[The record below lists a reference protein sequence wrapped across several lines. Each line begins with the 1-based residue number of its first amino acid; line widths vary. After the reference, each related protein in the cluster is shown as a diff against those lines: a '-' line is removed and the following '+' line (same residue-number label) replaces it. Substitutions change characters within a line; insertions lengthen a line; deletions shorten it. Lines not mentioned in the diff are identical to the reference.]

1 MRALLASVAVMVF
14 GACGGL
20 DNAPLRLGVVR
31 GVVMNPTLDSLV
43 IVEQLPELNAK
54 PATDGRFEIAGV
66 PQGQISLLVLAS
78 GTNAERLTVNVQGGA
93 VSEVGTVAPKA
104 GARLTVHV
112 HVPSNQS
119 RANAVVTVAGVVI
132 QKKLDREGEVE
143 FALPSG
149 CYPVNVA
156 IRGLGAVEKQVCVE
170 APKYREVDFELLP
183 PDGSPGREGCTVSGC
198 ESGYVCR
205 SNGSCG

>member
-1 MRALLASVAVMVF
+1 MRRALLISLLVL

-20 DNAPLRLGVVR
+20 DNSVLRLGVVR
-31 GVVMNPTLDSLV
+31 GVVMNPTVESLV

-54 PATDGRFEIAGV
+54 PGADGRFEIAGV
-66 PQGQISLLVLAS
+66 PQGDISLLVLAS
-78 GTNAERLTVNVQGGA
+78 RTNAERLTVKVQGGA
-93 VSEVGTVAPKA
+93 VAELGTLSPKA
-104 GARLTVHV
+104 GARLSVHV

-119 RANAVVTVAGVVI
+119 RANAVVTVAGVVV

-143 FALPSG
+143 VALPTG

-156 IRGLGAVEKQVCVE
+156 IRGLGAIEKQVCVE
-170 APKYREVDFELLP
+170 APKSREVDFELRE
-183 PDGSPGREGCTVSGC
+183 PDGSPGREGCSISGC

-205 SNGSCG
+205 SDGSCD